1 MSRRRCASES
11 AVARGRRRDEDEDE
25 WWETGAP
32 QKADLLKPD
41 ECAKVCF
48 VMSLCEVTRD
58 TALVT
63 LASHR
68 WNLPAAVKAGF
79 EAAHPAPLPAPG
91 PERPGAEGICQ
102 HCARTQGRRQ
112 KVCCACCPQSH
123 THTCE
128 KRNRRRQSTGYVIVR
143 APLDRPE
150 RLGLHRVP
158 WAEQR
163 ARTLAGASLGRGVE
177 LRWVRTDREAQHYW
191 TQAGN
196 LGPMPMRG

>member
-11 AVARGRRRDEDEDE
+11 AVG
-25 WWETGAP
+25 TGAP

-68 WNLPAAVKAGF
+68 WNLPAAVEAFF

-143 APLDRPE
+143 APLHRPE
-150 RLGLHRVP
+150 RLGLHRVS